1 MTKLT
6 NSDKC
11 DKIIEIVTDLKHKIK
26 KIEKEN
32 EKNKEKKKKLEN
44 QLSIVEDI
52 YYTIITK

>member
-1 MTKLT
+1 MTKIT

-11 DKIIEIVTDLKHKIK
+11 EKIIEIITDLKHKIN

-52 YYTIITK
+52 YYKIFPN